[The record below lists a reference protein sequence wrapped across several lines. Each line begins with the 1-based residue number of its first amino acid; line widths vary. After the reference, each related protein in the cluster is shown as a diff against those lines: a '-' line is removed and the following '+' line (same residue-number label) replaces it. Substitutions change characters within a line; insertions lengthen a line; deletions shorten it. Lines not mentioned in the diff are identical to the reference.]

1 MKNLCK
7 IFALLFIA
15 SSISACQNPG
25 GQGGGISKQTG
36 GTLIGGIAGGL
47 LGAQV
52 GKGSGRLVATGIGAL
67 AGALVGGSVGQSLDQ
82 YDQAMMQKS
91 SHQALEFSP
100 AGRAVEWN
108 NPDSGHSGTI
118 TPVKT
123 YKNNQGMYCREYT
136 QEVNIGGKIES
147 AYGKACRQPDGN
159 WQIVK

>member
-1 MKNLCK
+1 MKNLYR
-7 IFALLFIA
+7 LFVVLFLA
-15 SSISACQNPG
+15 SSLTACQTPG
-25 GQGGGISKQTG
+25 GQGGGVSKQTG

-52 GKGSGRLVATGIGAL
+52 GKGSGRLIATGVGAL
-67 AGALVGGSVGQSLDQ
+67 AGALVGGSVGQTLDQ

-108 NPDSGHSGTI
+108 NPDSGNSGTI
-118 TPVKT
+118 TPTKT
-123 YKNNQGMYCREYT
+123 YKTTQGMYCREYT
-136 QEVNIGGKIES
+136 QEVHIGGKAES
-147 AYGKACRQPDGN
+147 AYGKACRQADGS